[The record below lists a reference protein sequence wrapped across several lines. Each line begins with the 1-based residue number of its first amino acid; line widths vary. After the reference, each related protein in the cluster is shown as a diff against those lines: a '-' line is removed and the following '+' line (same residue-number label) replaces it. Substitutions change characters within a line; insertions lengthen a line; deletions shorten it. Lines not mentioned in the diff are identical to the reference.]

1 MWDRLAQGGLWAA
14 CPTGAALSTCSFREA
29 RIKLTAFYTPPT
41 RSYWG
46 ELTDL
51 GRRSTLE
58 LGARLRSL
66 YVDQLGFL
74 PSSLDAS
81 TLPSVA
87 FRSTNMPRTIESLH
101 QIVEGLWGK
110 ERRLEGVRV
119 PFAVRG
125 WLEEDL
131 YPNTSCRCALFF

>member
-1 MWDRLAQGGLWAA
+1 M
-14 CPTGAALSTCSFREA
+14 
-29 RIKLTAFYTPPT
+29 
-41 RSYWG
+41 
-46 ELTDL
+46 
-51 GRRSTLE
+51 E

-74 PSSLDAS
+74 PATLDSAS
-81 TLPSVA
+81 LPSVA

-110 ERRLEGVRV
+110 ERRNVPRV

-131 YPNTSCRCALFF
+131 YPNTSCR